1 MFSDS
6 GRRRVAPPPDLEE
19 TPSDESY
26 GLANRSKVLPIRVE
40 DRGAGE
46 ETTAPL
52 DDGSP
57 QPDHISRIKQS
68 LLTEEEEPVS
78 LRDIRRGYEV
88 APGQYVTFEQPE
100 LQRLRRATSS
110 TMEIVRSVRL
120 AEIDPVF
127 FETSYYVAPEPLGDR
142 AYGMLYSAL
151 RETGY
156 VALAT
161 VAMRGRDHVVLI
173 RPGHRGLLAHTMFYV
188 NEVKPESEYPAK
200 TDVSTPKEV
209 ELARTFVAALAGP
222 FAPEEFQDS
231 HNKAIQ
237 ELISEKL
244 DRGEVAGTGTRPAS
258 ETVAPAAP
266 VTDIMDALRRS
277 LELRKPAVAETKS
290 AQPAKA
296 GRSKRTTRK
305 RA

>member
-1 MFSDS
+1 
-6 GRRRVAPPPDLEE
+6 
-19 TPSDESY
+19 
-26 GLANRSKVLPIRVE
+26 
-40 DRGAGE
+40 
-46 ETTAPL
+46 
-52 DDGSP
+52 
-57 QPDHISRIKQS
+57 
-68 LLTEEEEPVS
+68 
-78 LRDIRRGYEV
+78 
-88 APGQYVTFEQPE
+88 
-100 LQRLRRATSS
+100 
-110 TMEIVRSVRL
+110 MEIVRCVRL
-120 AEIDPVF
+120 TEIDPVF

-151 RETGY
+151 RDTGY

-161 VAMRGRDHVVLI
+161 VAMHGRDHVVLI

-188 NEVKPESEYPAK
+188 NEVKPASEYPAK
-200 TDVSTPKEV
+200 TDVSTPNEV

-237 ELISEKL
+237 ELISEKM
-244 DRGEVAGTGTRPAS
+244 DRGEVARASPAPES
-258 ETVAPAAP
+258 DASGPAAP

-290 AQPAKA
+290 AQPAK
-296 GRSKRTTRK
+296 GGQSKRTTRR